1 MRERERERCIRYKA
15 IKDAHKRKS
24 KSKCESER
32 ERARE
37 SERERERER
46 ESCIRK
52 QDRVG
57 WIFKEIPPPPL
68 APPLPIIA
76 VKETAVCAKRDL
88 FLLHL
93 LWIF

>member
-1 MRERERERCIRYKA
+1 MRPPYHAPTGDSPWLRERERERCIRYKA

-46 ESCIRK
+46 ERAVLGNKIGWGGYLRK
-52 QDRVG
+52 
-57 WIFKEIPPPPL
+57 
-68 APPLPIIA
+68 
-76 VKETAVCAKRDL
+76 
-88 FLLHL
+88 FLLLLWHL
-93 LWIF
+93 LCLL